1 MCFYTTY
8 KKRTID
14 HRRLSEKSLADGN
27 TFKNIFIDLSIKWVR
42 LDLRPV
48 TRLGRALEYQTG
60 IQMALQIWI
69 STPE

>member
-42 LDLRPV
+42 LNLRP
-48 TRLGRALEYQTG
+48 GRALEYQTG
-60 IQMALQIWI
+60 IQMPLQIWI